1 MKKYQFKIEI
11 PAKSQLEA
19 EVKLNLLLDMGIFF
33 KDFDANRLAS
43 SFFNYYL
50 FYLADKYCPQAENPG
65 NNKKR

>member
-11 PAKSQLEA
+11 PANSQLEA

-43 SFFNYYL
+43 SFLKYYL
-50 FYLADKYCPQAENPG
+50 FYLADKYCPKPDDTD
-65 NNKKR
+65 NNKKP